1 MLKESDASFLNPK
14 LPNGDTNVVL
24 EALRRTCKTLES
36 KLKLFLTVRF
46 NNRC

>member
-1 MLKESDASFLNPK
+1 LLKELDASFLNLK
-14 LPNGDTNVVL
+14 LPNGDTNVVQ
-24 EALRRTCKTLES
+24 EALRRTCKTLEL